1 MHVYQRGYWRILQQY
16 SAVSCHCA
24 IANTVKFKP
33 VQIYL
38 YYYPPLPALYLWS
51 RYLLVFMILLISLT
65 TSVSIYL
72 WNMNNDNNVI
82 NNSQPYFVWEFHI
95 HVKKHEVVTSPNPTL
110 TSDPEHARWDTFPL
124 LHKLIF
130 FLPRPTIL
138 SPSLPIPFTSI
149 LWGQIGATLKPCQ
162 EKKRSK
168 IPLC

>member
-1 MHVYQRGYWRILQQY
+1 MFIRE
-16 SAVSCHCA
+16 A
-24 IANTVKFKP
+24 IEEFCSNTVPSRATVPSQTPWNLNQCKY
-33 VQIYL
+33 VYTIT
-38 YYYPPLPALYLWS
+38 PPLPALYLWS
-51 RYLLVFMILLISLT
+51 RYLLVFMILRISLT

-72 WNMNNDNNVI
+72 WNMNNDNSVI

-162 EKKRSK
+162 ENKRSK